1 MKENMGSMM
10 GAGVQLGEE
19 MLLYFNGIHSVLQM
33 YTAQQLGVSP
43 F

>member
-19 MLLYFNGIHSVLQM
+19 MLLYGIHSMLQM